1 MAQRWRDACFV
12 HWAVD
17 PADVAPLL
25 PPGVRP
31 DLHDGAAWVGLVPF
45 RMVDGALGRG
55 PAVPYLGRFVELNVR
70 TYSVDP
76 QGRHGVVFLSLD
88 AERLAVVAGARAAFA
103 TPYHWARM
111 SYAERP
117 DPAGAV
123 ITYRSERIGSR
134 RSRSRMAL
142 RVGEEIEPDDLELF
156 LTARFGLH
164 THPVGGADAVGPE
177 HPRAVAAATG
187 RAPRPLRRA
196 RHGRGA
202 GPGPGAPAS
211 GQRPVLRRGADGVR
225 APPARELRPD
235 EAARAARSNSVSAGA
250 AAAGPRACARW
261 PRDARAD
268 RRSRAR

>member
-164 THPVGGADAVGPE
+164 TRWAGRTLWVPNTHGPW
-177 HPRAVAAATG
+177 
-187 RAPRPLRRA
+187 PLRRA
-196 RHGRGA
+196 ELLDLSDGLVTAA
-202 GPGPGAPAS
+202 GLDPDLVHQPPDS
-211 GQRPVLRRGADGVR
+211 VLY
-225 APPARELRPD
+225 
-235 EAARAARSNSVSAGA
+235 SAGVWTVF
-250 AAAGPRACARW
+250 GLPQRV
-261 PRDARAD
+261 
-268 RRSRAR
+268 S